1 MELLLTMLA
10 RLFLHSHS
18 SSAASW
24 FIFPTYCFRMKH
36 KIKNDHGN
44 NQDDC
49 NEVALFTPVVRH
61 SKTIVAAEVEAS

>member
-1 MELLLTMLA
+1 
-10 RLFLHSHS
+10 
-18 SSAASW
+18 
-24 FIFPTYCFRMKH
+24 MKH